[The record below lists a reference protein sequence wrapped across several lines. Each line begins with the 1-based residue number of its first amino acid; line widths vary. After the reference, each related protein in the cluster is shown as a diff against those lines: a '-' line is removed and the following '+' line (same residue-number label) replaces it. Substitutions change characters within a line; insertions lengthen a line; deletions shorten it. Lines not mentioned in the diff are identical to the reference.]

1 MSFVMNINMDMY
13 SMFENESKMQE
24 WLVSELEGLDG
35 LNDLISNSDYL
46 DSYEADSEEASKVIS
61 SFSKCAKSLN
71 ILELISEDENI
82 SIERPDSLRPD
93 FLFYSA
99 ESQGVVIVELKNI
112 SGPTREVGTELSA
125 YSCEVRS
132 YIPYLSEGDLFHV
145 IISNHWPTLMR
156 HYIFHEIFWNQKN
169 IICLQPKN
177 TDDGIKLEI
186 ISIDSILEANV
197 GFSIS
202 ERHLAGYQL
211 CLYDNNLY
219 DRSADRSRLDSHI
232 EQMKTAIQVMSSEG
246 HRQRSSGFAFLWK
259 DHLEISLAPYSISI
273 FNMAPF
279 KSIER
284 FLHEVSSLDDLTEM
298 QMRFL
303 KLTQWHAPTGHGDA
317 LQNISDSGEPFLR
330 KFCSPRLE
338 GFHEWIDYKP
348 MMLDRAELL
357 SFHCWG
363 IFEEMRNIVLKEE
376 YDRGNLCLKVD
387 DPQLGLEV
395 INRIINDE
403 YEFIEVGYL
412 DLEPYS

>member
-1 MSFVMNINMDMY
+1 
-13 SMFENESKMQE
+13 MFENESKMQE
-24 WLVSELEGLDG
+24 WLVDELDGLDG

-46 DSYEADSEEASKVIS
+46 DNYKPVSEEASKVLS
-61 SFSKCAKSLN
+61 SFKKCARSLN
-71 ILELISEDENI
+71 ILDLISEDENI

-99 ESQGVVIVELKNI
+99 ESQGAVIVELKNI

-125 YSCEVRS
+125 YSCELRS
-132 YIPYLSEGDLFHV
+132 YIPHLSEGDLFHV
-145 IISNHWPTLMR
+145 IISNHWPTLLR

-169 IICLQPKN
+169 MICLQPQD
-177 TDDGIKLEI
+177 TSDGIKLKI
-186 ISIDSILEANV
+186 ISINSILEANV

-219 DRSADRSRLDSHI
+219 DRNADKNRLDSHI
-232 EQMKTAIQVMSSEG
+232 EQMNTAIQVMSSEG
-246 HRQRSSGFAFLWK
+246 HRQRSNGFAFLWK
-259 DHLEISLAPYSISI
+259 DHLDISLAPYSISI
-273 FNMAPF
+273 FNIAPF

-284 FLHEVSSLDDLTEM
+284 FLHEVDSVNDLTEM
-298 QMRFL
+298 KKRFL

-317 LQNISDSGEPFLR
+317 LQSVADSGVPFLN

-338 GFHEWIDYKP
+338 GFHDWVEYKP
-348 MMLDRAELL
+348 MMLKRAELL

-376 YDRGNLCLKVD
+376 YDQGNLDLEID
-387 DPQLGLEV
+387 DPQLGLAV
-395 INRIINDE
+395 INRIIDSE
-403 YEFIEVGYL
+403 YEFIDVGF
-412 DLEPYS
+412 LELE